1 MIWHIKNGLRLS
13 GPLWSF
19 FYQPQQNG
27 NDDRKWWLIL
37 ALTPQNW
44 EVLMKIEN
52 WRIKSHISTP
62 YIESTPP
69 QYCRV
74 KYCTDFLWYSS
85 TTYILCAYLSIVQI
99 FLLMHFY
106 TALVIEEW
114 LLWLWFGTM
123 LFYNFCGKLVEN
135 RNGFSTCY
143 IPHSSAPEF

>member
-1 MIWHIKNGLRLS
+1 MDYDFRAPYGLFFINLS
-13 GPLWSF
+13 KMAT
-19 FYQPQQNG
+19 
-27 NDDRKWWLIL
+27 RR
-37 ALTPQNW
+37 NW

-69 QYCRV
+69 QYFRV
-74 KYCTDFLWYSS
+74 KYCTDILWYSS
-85 TTYILCAYLSIVQI
+85 TTYVLCAYLSIVQI

-123 LFYNFCGKLVEN
+123 LFYNFCGKLVEMAFQHFISPYLLYLSF
-135 RNGFSTCY
+135 G
-143 IPHSSAPEF
+143 II